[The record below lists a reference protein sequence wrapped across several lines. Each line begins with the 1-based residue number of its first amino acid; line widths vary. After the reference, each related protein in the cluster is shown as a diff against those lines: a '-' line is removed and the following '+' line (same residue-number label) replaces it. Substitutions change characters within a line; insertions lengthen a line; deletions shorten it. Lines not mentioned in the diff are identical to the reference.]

1 MNKNTPMAEKKDIN
15 YLIKRTLSLQN
26 DDVNKSG
33 YPLSSKSIPP
43 LKAYPNALYV
53 GPGIASAFIFWNRKI
68 WMNEVLL
75 RWLVKQIL
83 YINKRLK
90 S

>member
-1 MNKNTPMAEKKDIN
+1 MAEKKDIN

-53 GPGIASAFIFWNRKI
+53 GPGIASAFIF
-68 WMNEVLL
+68 
-75 RWLVKQIL
+75 
-83 YINKRLK
+83 
-90 S
+90 